1 MTGLRLA
8 PLKSVCV
15 FSIFL
20 TTTALSGCTQTF
32 AASPDAV
39 IDGIPSLAA
48 CEKLGFDLG
57 TESDDGV
64 APSGGSKTRKLGIA
78 RYVAPQAPMES
89 FAKPAPLPAPAPA
102 IAVEPGQAAAG
113 MADRPV
119 VDTERYPHATENPI
133 KRVADAPVSTF
144 SIDVDTAAYANVRRF
159 LNNGSLPP
167 HDAVRVEELVNYFDY
182 GYARPSVADVPFAA
196 TVSRLGAQ
204 DSGGELLVSCLRN
217 F

>member
-1 MTGLRLA
+1 MTGLRSVR
-8 PLKSVCV
+8 LKSVCV

-57 TESDDGV
+57 TESDERV

-102 IAVEPGQAAAG
+102 RAG
-113 MADRPV
+113 APRPA
-119 VDTERYPHATENPI
+119 ERG
-133 KRVADAPVSTF
+133 VA
-144 SIDVDTAAYANVRRF
+144 
-159 LNNGSLPP
+159 
-167 HDAVRVEELVNYFDY
+167 
-182 GYARPSVADVPFAA
+182 
-196 TVSRLGAQ
+196 
-204 DSGGELLVSCLRN
+204 
-217 F
+217 